1 MQNSNKKIP
10 LAFFSYNR
18 PHHTERALD
27 ALYSCHSKEEFDFY
41 FYSDAP
47 AQENVTSQVAE
58 VRKIL
63 RRRAKSFSATIV
75 ERDTNFGL
83 AKSIVDGVNSLCDEY
98 GTVVVVEDD
107 LEVSPD
113 FLKFMSVAL
122 ERYYD
127 AEEVMQIAGHT
138 IAPPPDLKNQ
148 AFFLPITTTWGWG
161 TWKRAWNSFS
171 WLTCRLA
178 GKEKMLNGLSC
189 LL

>member
-1 MQNSNKKIP
+1 MRKPI
-10 LAFFSYNR
+10 FFCN
-18 PHHTERALD
+18 D
-27 ALYSCHSKEEFDFY
+27 
-41 FYSDAP
+41 
-47 AQENVTSQVAE
+47 
-58 VRKIL
+58 I
-63 RRRAKSFSATIV
+63 

-83 AKSIVDGVNSLCDEY
+83 AKSIVEGVTSLCKKY

-148 AFFLPITTTWGWG
+148 TPFSYRLLQLGVGVPGSARGIFFLG
-161 TWKRAWNSFS
+161 A
-171 WLTCRLA
+171 CRLA
-178 GKEKMLNGLSC
+178 GKKMMLNGLSC

>member
-1 MQNSNKKIP
+1 M
-10 LAFFSYNR
+10 
-18 PHHTERALD
+18 
-27 ALYSCHSKEEFDFY
+27 
-41 FYSDAP
+41 
-47 AQENVTSQVAE
+47 
-58 VRKIL
+58 RKIL

-127 AEEVMQIAGHT
+127 AEEVMQIAGHA
-138 IAPPPDLKNQ
+138 IAPPSDLKNQ

-171 WLTCRLA
+171 WRPELA
-178 GKEKMLNGLSC
+178 EKKKMLNGLSC